1 MVTNIFRKILSAL
14 SIGILILTLIPV
26 ITISEEI
33 TNWVQVKSNQY
44 GQQWIDLNSL
54 KRINHNQVKISS
66 RFDSTKDG
74 KWNQYLYVMN
84 IDCEKKLYKAI
95 SENGIINSKQSWVA
109 PNGDNLIEA
118 LMIKACTTNI
128 T

>member
-84 IDCEKKLYKAI
+84 IDCEKKLYKDI